1 MVQAILQA
9 TWCMHSCLVIPFAL
23 DAIIAFIL
31 SHLKVEEANEKLR
44 EAV

>member
-9 TWCMHSCLVIPFAL
+9 TWCMHSYLVIPFAL
-23 DAIIAFIL
+23 DVLITFIL

-44 EAV
+44 AAV